1 MTAIPTAPLAPNAE
15 GATPASINLVVN
27 GIAQA
32 STAHTL
38 AQWVEVQGLA
48 GNALATAV
56 NGQFVSRAMRAQ
68 CNLGEGDTIL
78 TFQPIEGG

>member
-1 MTAIPTAPLAPNAE
+1 MTASPTAPHAANAAQ
-15 GATPASINLVVN
+15 ATVSIVVN
-27 GIAQA
+27 GVKQTTTAQ
-32 STAHTL
+32 TL
-38 AQWVEVQGLA
+38 AQWVEAQGLA

-56 NGQFVSRAMRAQ
+56 NGQFVPRALRAQ